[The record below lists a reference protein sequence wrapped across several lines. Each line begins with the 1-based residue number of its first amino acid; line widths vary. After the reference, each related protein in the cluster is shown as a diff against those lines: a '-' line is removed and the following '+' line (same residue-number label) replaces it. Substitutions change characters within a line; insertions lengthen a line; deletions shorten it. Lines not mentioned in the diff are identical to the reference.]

1 MSFMSFARG
10 LILGML
16 MAALAVL
23 IFFPKRRRLIRRIR
37 RSCGRV
43 GRKLSNVLDVLG

>member
-16 MAALAVL
+16 TAALAVL
-23 IFFPKRRRLIRRIR
+23 IFFPKRRRMIRRIKR
-37 RSCGRV
+37 NCNRI
-43 GRKLSNVLDVLG
+43 GRKLSNVLDVFG